1 MFLTMSMFL
10 RINKIYQPRFY
21 PIQEHWL
28 IARRACRHNSCSSQ
42 IILPH
47 THKYLLYLRNF
58 AKMVRMVMGMMVML
72 MVRERVLVLVVRA
85 VRWRLL
91 LDDIALVVDAK
102 PNMNCIIQNRSH
114 DRDYNP
120 QIQMRSASSLST
132 AASTLQRS
140 KSLAAADRLD
150 LSSWCKVQITFQ
162 GSSI

>member
-1 MFLTMSMFL
+1 
-10 RINKIYQPRFY
+10 
-21 PIQEHWL
+21 
-28 IARRACRHNSCSSQ
+28 
-42 IILPH
+42 
-47 THKYLLYLRNF
+47 
-58 AKMVRMVMGMMVML
+58 MVMGMMVML
-72 MVRERVLVLVVRA
+72 MVRERVLVLIVMA

-102 PNMNCIIQNRSH
+102 PNMNCIIQNRNH

>member
-1 MFLTMSMFL
+1 
-10 RINKIYQPRFY
+10 
-21 PIQEHWL
+21 
-28 IARRACRHNSCSSQ
+28 
-42 IILPH
+42 
-47 THKYLLYLRNF
+47 
-58 AKMVRMVMGMMVML
+58 MGMMVML

>member
-10 RINKIYQPRFY
+10 TMKSTNQDFIRSKSTGLLPEELVGTTVAKF
-21 PIQEHWL
+21 
-28 IARRACRHNSCSSQ
+28 SQ

-72 MVRERVLVLVVRA
+72 MIRERVLVLVVRA

-91 LDDIALVVDAK
+91 LDDIALIVDAK
-102 PNMNCIIQNRSH
+102 PNMNCIIQNRSN